1 MRVKAARS
9 TIGGA
14 ALLGALALA
23 ACCYVAPAEGERHKH
38 GNLLVALRG
47 HISPL
52 ELSRQ
57 ALEPVHLSLAAGLRT
72 VDGTL
77 LPRVKRV
84 EIGLPTQGVVSTF
97 GLPTCNVRRLRNAT
111 TKRALAVCGDALVGH
126 GTVEAAVVIPGQG
139 AFRIDADLLAFNGP
153 RKDGHRLLLMHAY
166 ARQPPT
172 VVVLPFKFERHHG
185 RLGLTIGADLPA
197 ALGPWPHLAR
207 FKMKLGRNYMFGGR
221 KHTFLRARCPIP
233 PRFTAGFFSLAK
245 VTYTLTDG
253 RRISTAITR
262 GCRAS

>member
-1 MRVKAARS
+1 VSLRAARS
-9 TIGGA
+9 KAAG
-14 ALLGALALA
+14 ALLLA
-23 ACCYVAPAEGERHKH
+23 AVGLAAIWFVAPAEGERVQR
-38 GNLLVALRG
+38 GNLMVALRG

-57 ALEPVHLSLAAGLRT
+57 APDPVNLNLAAGLRT
-72 VDGTL
+72 VDGAL

-84 EIGLPTQGVVSTF
+84 EIGLPTQGVISTR
-97 GLPTCNVRRLRNAT
+97 GLPTCTVRRLRNT
-111 TKRALAVCGDALVGH
+111 TANRALAVCRQALVGQ

-139 AFRIDADLLAFNGP
+139 AFRIRASLLAFNGP
-153 RKDGHRLLLMHAY
+153 REGGHRLLLLHAY
-166 ARQPPT
+166 ARRPPT
-172 VVVLPFKFERHHG
+172 VLVLPFRFERHHG

-207 FKMKLGRNYMFGGR
+207 FKMRLGRTYRFRGR
-221 KHTFLRARCPIP
+221 NHSFLRAKCPIP

-253 RRISTAITR
+253 RQISDAITR
-262 GCRAS
+262 GCRGK

>member
-1 MRVKAARS
+1 MRTRAARS
-9 TIGGA
+9 RCTA
-14 ALLGALALA
+14 ALLVAIALSAIGFA
-23 ACCYVAPAEGERHKH
+23 SSAEGERAQR

-52 ELSRQ
+52 ELSRH
-57 ALEPVHLSLAAGLRT
+57 AHDPVHLNLAAGLRT
-72 VDGTL
+72 ADDTL

-84 EIGLPTQGVVSTF
+84 EVGLPTQGVVSTR
-97 GLPTCNVRRLRNAT
+97 GLPACTGRRLRNTT
-111 TKRALAVCGDALVGH
+111 TKRALAVCSDALVGH

-139 AFRIDADLLAFNGP
+139 AFRIHAQLLAFNGP
-153 RKDGHRLLLMHAY
+153 RVGGHRLLLMHAY
-166 ARQPPT
+166 ARRPPI

-207 FKMKLGRNYMFGGR
+207 FKVELGRSYRFRGKTR
-221 KHTFLRARCPIP
+221 SFLRANCPIP

-253 RRISTAITR
+253 RRISDAITR
-262 GCRAS
+262 GCRGL

>member
-1 MRVKAARS
+1 MSRRAGSRRGA
-9 TIGGA
+9 A
-14 ALLGALALA
+14 ALLLTLLAALA
-23 ACCYVAPAEGERHKH
+23 VASSAGGERHQH
-38 GNLLVALRG
+38 GNLLVSLRG
-47 HISPL
+47 HITPL
-52 ELSRQ
+52 ELSRR
-57 ALEPVHLSLAAGLRT
+57 ALDPVHLNLAAGLRT

-84 EIGLPTQGVVSTF
+84 EIGLPTQGVVSTV
-97 GLPTCNVRRLRNAT
+97 GLPVCTVRQLRNAT
-111 TKRALAVCGDALVGH
+111 PNRALHVCREALVGH

-139 AFRIDADLLAFNGP
+139 AFRIHAKLLAFNGP
-153 RKDGHRLLLMHAY
+153 RENGHRLLLMHAY

-172 VVVLPFKFERHHG
+172 VVVLPFKFERRKG

-207 FKMKLGRNYMFGGR
+207 FKMKLGRDYRFRGR
-221 KHTFLRARCPIP
+221 QRSFLRARCPIP

-262 GCRAS
+262 GCRGS